1 MAQFLKLNQSLM
13 ISDNLKQVK
22 SRIDSVQSRKK
33 VELIAVSK
41 TRSTKE
47 IQEAVDAGQVHFGE
61 NYLQESIEKIN
72 FFKGSGLI
80 WHFIGP
86 IQSNKT
92 SAIADNFDWVH
103 SVDRIKVAT
112 RLSDQRNPALGSLNI
127 LIQVNVDRE
136 ETKSG
141 VDIENVGEIVS
152 EIESLPNLSLRG
164 FMTIPRPENSQNSF
178 VEMKQLISK
187 YPNLDSLSMGMSADL
202 EIAIKNGANLV
213 RVGTDIFGQRSYN

>member
-127 LIQVNVDRE
+127 LIQINVDRE

-178 VEMKQLISK
+178 AEMKQLISK

>member
-22 SRIDSVQSRKK
+22 SRIDSVQSRKN

-178 VEMKQLISK
+178 AEMKQLISK

-213 RVGTDIFGQRSYN
+213 RVGTDIFGHRSYN

>member
-1 MAQFLKLNQSLM
+1 M

-141 VDIENVGEIVS
+141 VNIENVGEIVS

-178 VEMKQLISK
+178 AEMKQLISK

>member
-13 ISDNLKQVK
+13 ISDNLKQVR
-22 SRIDSVQSRKK
+22 SRIDSVQSSKK

-41 TRSTKE
+41 TRSTQE

-72 FFKGSGLI
+72 FFEGSGLI

-92 SAIADNFDWVH
+92 SAIADHFDWVH
-103 SVDRIKVAT
+103 SVDRIKVAR
-112 RLSDQRNPALGSLNI
+112 RLSDQRKPALGDLNI

-141 VDIENVGEIVS
+141 VNIENVGEIVS
-152 EIESLPNLSLRG
+152 EIESLPNLALRG

-178 VEMKQLISK
+178 AEMKQLISK

>member
-1 MAQFLKLNQSLM
+1 MVQFLKLNQSLM

-112 RLSDQRNPALGSLNI
+112 RLSDQRNPALGSLNV

-178 VEMKQLISK
+178 AEMKQLISK

>member
-1 MAQFLKLNQSLM
+1 M

-152 EIESLPNLSLRG
+152 EIESLPNISLRG

-178 VEMKQLISK
+178 AEMKQLISK

>member
-47 IQEAVDAGQVHFGE
+47 IQEAVEAGQVHFGE

-112 RLSDQRNPALGSLNI
+112 RLSDQRNPALGSLNV

-178 VEMKQLISK
+178 AEMKQLISK